1 MADDQITV
9 AVAADVSDFTDGMA
23 EASAAADATFGRI
36 RASAQSASS
45 SMDQSFAAGAD
56 QLTKQQQKLA
66 ASWLAMFRPINAAF
80 DSSIAGMILGTTTW
94 QKAVARIGQSIV
106 AEEIGNAL
114 KIAENWAVT
123 ELVKT
128 TATQQ
133 GVAARTAAANAS
145 QGGFL
150 AMVAEQ
156 LARWLG
162 LETGKTAATDAGEA
176 TRAATQTA
184 TSAAG
189 LAAMVARGFAQ
200 IEIDAAVAAAGA
212 MAATAAIPIVGPELA
227 PEVAAAT
234 YAETIGWAAG
244 MGGGVAS
251 AAGGLWEVPGT
262 MLSVLHPEES
272 VIPASVANPMRDFFA
287 GGSALAPAQTGDIHI
302 HGPLVSAID
311 TQTGAQ
317 FLKNNMRAIAK
328 GLASELRNFN
338 SNLTPALGG

>member
-9 AVAADVSDFTDGMA
+9 GVAADISDFSDGMA
-23 EASAAADATFGRI
+23 QASAAADATFGRI
-36 RASAQSASS
+36 RASAQSATDG
-45 SMDQSFAAGAD
+45 MGKSFAAGAD
-56 QLTKQQQKLA
+56 QLTNQQQKLA
-66 ASWLAMFRPINAAF
+66 ASWIATFRPIGAAF
-80 DSSIAGMILGTTTW
+80 NQSIAGMILGTTTW

-106 AEEIGNAL
+106 TEEVGNTL
-114 KIAENWAVT
+114 KLAENWAAT
-123 ELVKT
+123 ELAKT

-133 GVAARTAAANAS
+133 GVAARAATENAS

-150 AMVAEQ
+150 VMIAEQ

-162 LETGKTAATDAGEA
+162 LETGKTAATGAGEA
-176 TRAATQTA
+176 TRAATQAATA
-184 TSAAG
+184 AAG

-234 YAETIGWAAG
+234 YAATMGWAAG
-244 MGGGVAS
+244 MGGGIAS
-251 AAGGLWEVPGT
+251 AEGGMWDVPGT
-262 MLSVLHPEES
+262 ILSVLHPEES
-272 VIPASVANPMRDFFA
+272 VIPASVANPMRDFFSGGTSSGGA
-287 GGSALAPAQTGDIHI
+287 GGDIHI

-328 GLASELRNFN
+328 GLAAELRNFN
-338 SNLTPALGG
+338 ANLTPAMNG

>member
-1 MADDQITV
+1 MADDTITV
-9 AVAADVSDFTDGMA
+9 GVAADIADFTDGMA
-23 EASAAADATFGRI
+23 QASAAADATFGRI
-36 RASAQSASS
+36 RVSSQSAADG
-45 SMDQSFAAGAD
+45 MDQSFAAGAD

-80 DSSIAGMILGTTTW
+80 DSSITGMIMGTTTW

-106 AEEIGNAL
+106 AEEVGNAL

-133 GVAARTAAANAS
+133 GAASRTAAENAS
-145 QGGFL
+145 QGSFL
-150 AMVAEQ
+150 AMIAEQ

-162 LETGKTAATDAGEA
+162 LETGKTAATDTGEA

-184 TSAAG
+184 SSVAG
-189 LAAMVARGFAQ
+189 LAAMVAQGFAQ

-212 MAATAAIPIVGPELA
+212 FAATAAIPIVGPERA
-227 PEVAAAT
+227 PAAAAAA

-244 MGGGVAS
+244 MGGGIAS
-251 AAGGLWEVPGT
+251 AAGGMWEVPGT
-262 MLSVLHPEES
+262 ILSVLHPEES
-272 VIPASVANPMRDFFA
+272 VIPAAVANPMRDFFSGGAATGGA
-287 GGSALAPAQTGDIHI
+287 GGGDIHI
-302 HGPLVSAID
+302 HGPLVNAID

-328 GLASELRNFN
+328 GLATELRNFN
-338 SNLTPALGG
+338 SNLTPSLGG

>member
-1 MADDQITV
+1 MADDSSVTV
-9 AVAADVSDFTDGMA
+9 GVAADISNFSDGMA
-23 EASAAADATFGRI
+23 QAGAIADETFGRI
-36 RASAQSASS
+36 RASSQSAASG
-45 SMDQSFAAGAD
+45 MDRSFAAGAD
-56 QLTKQQQKLA
+56 QLTQQQRKIA

-80 DSSIAGMILGTTTW
+80 DSSITGMILGTTTW

-106 AEEIGNAL
+106 AEEVGNAL
-114 KIAENWAVT
+114 KIAENWVVT

-133 GVAARTAAANAS
+133 GAASRAAAENAS

-150 AMVAEQ
+150 AMIAKQ

-162 LETGKTAATDAGEA
+162 LETGKTVATDAGETA
-176 TRAATQTA
+176 RAAMQTA
-184 TSAAG
+184 SAAAG

-212 MAATAAIPIVGPELA
+212 MAATAAIPVVGPELA
-227 PEVAAAT
+227 PAAAAAA
-234 YAETIGWAAG
+234 YAETMGWAAG
-244 MGGGVAS
+244 MGGGIAS
-251 AAGGLWEVPGT
+251 AAGGMWEVPGT
-262 MLSVLHPEES
+262 ILSVLHPEES
-272 VIPASVANPMRDFFA
+272 VLPAAVANPMRDFFA
-287 GGSALAPAQTGDIHI
+287 GGGSAGGAGGDIHI

-317 FLKNNMRAIAK
+317 FLKNNMRAIAR

-338 SNLTPALGG
+338 SNLTPALNG

>member
-9 AVAADVSDFTDGMA
+9 GVAADIADFTDGMA
-23 EASAAADATFGRI
+23 QAGAAADATFGRI
-36 RASAQSASS
+36 RASAQTTADG
-45 SMDQSFAAGAD
+45 MDQSFAAGAD
-56 QLTKQQQKLA
+56 QLTQQQRKIA

-80 DSSIAGMILGTTTW
+80 DSSITGMILGTTTW

-114 KIAENWAVT
+114 KIAENWAMT

-128 TATQQ
+128 TTTQQ
-133 GVAARTAAANAS
+133 GVAARTAAENAS

-150 AMVAEQ
+150 GLIAEQ

-176 TRAATQTA
+176 TRAATQAA

-189 LAAMVARGFAQ
+189 LASMVARGFAQ

-212 MAATAAIPIVGPELA
+212 MAATAAIPIVGPALA

-234 YAETIGWAAG
+234 YAETLGWAAG
-244 MGGGVAS
+244 MGGGIAS
-251 AAGGLWEVPGT
+251 AEGGMWDVPGT
-262 MLSVLHPEES
+262 MLSLLHPEES
-272 VIPASVANPMRDFFA
+272 VIPASVANPMRDFFSGGAATA
-287 GGSALAPAQTGDIHI
+287 GAGGDIHI
-302 HGPLVSAID
+302 HGPLVNAID

-338 SNLTPALGG
+338 ANLTPALGG

>member
-1 MADDQITV
+1 
-9 AVAADVSDFTDGMA
+9 
-23 EASAAADATFGRI
+23 
-36 RASAQSASS
+36 
-45 SMDQSFAAGAD
+45 
-56 QLTKQQQKLA
+56 
-66 ASWLAMFRPINAAF
+66 
-80 DSSIAGMILGTTTW
+80 MILGTTTW

-106 AEEIGNAL
+106 AEEVGNAL
-114 KIAENWAVT
+114 KIAENWIVT

-128 TATQQ
+128 AATRQ
-133 GVAARTAAANAS
+133 GAAARGAAETAS

-150 AMVAEQ
+150 AMIAEQ

-162 LETGKTAATDAGEA
+162 LEIGKTAATDAGEA

-212 MAATAAIPIVGPELA
+212 MAATAAIPVVGPALA

-234 YAETIGWAAG
+234 YAETMGWAAG
-244 MGGGVAS
+244 MGGGIAS
-251 AAGGLWEVPGT
+251 AAGGMWDVPGT
-262 MLSVLHPEES
+262 MLSLLHPEES
-272 VIPASVANPMRDFFA
+272 VIPASVANPMRDFFSGGAAA
-287 GGSALAPAQTGDIHI
+287 GAGGDIHI

-338 SNLTPALGG
+338 SNLTPALNA

>member
-1 MADDQITV
+1 MSDDQITV
-9 AVAADVSDFTDGMA
+9 GVAADISNFTDGMA
-23 EASAAADATFGRI
+23 QASAAADATFGRI
-36 RASAQSASS
+36 RASAQSAAGG
-45 SMDQSFAAGAD
+45 MDRSFAAGAD

-66 ASWLAMFRPINAAF
+66 ASWLALFRPINAAV

-133 GVAARTAAANAS
+133 GVAARTA
-145 QGGFL
+145 
-150 AMVAEQ
+150 
-156 LARWLG
+156 
-162 LETGKTAATDAGEA
+162 
-176 TRAATQTA
+176 TQTA
-184 TSAAG
+184 TAAAG

-212 MAATAAIPIVGPELA
+212 MAATAAIPIIGPELA

-234 YAETIGWAAG
+234 YAETMGWAAG
-244 MGGGVAS
+244 MGGGVAL
-251 AAGGLWEVPGT
+251 AAGGMWDVPGT
-262 MLSVLHPEES
+262 ILSVLHPEES
-272 VIPASVANPMRDFFA
+272 VIPASVANPMRVFFT
-287 GGSALAPAQTGDIHI
+287 GGASAAAPAGDIHI

-317 FLKNNMRAIAK
+317 FLKANMRAIAK
-328 GLASELRNFN
+328 GLAAELRNFN
-338 SNLTPALGG
+338 ASLTPALNG

>member
-1 MADDQITV
+1 MTDDTITV
-9 AVAADVSDFTDGMA
+9 GVAADISDFTAGMA
-23 EASAAADATFGRI
+23 QAGAVADETFGRI
-36 RASAQSASS
+36 RASSAQAAGG
-45 SMDQSFAAGAD
+45 MDASFAAGAD

-66 ASWLAMFRPINAAF
+66 ASWIAMFRPINAAF
-80 DSSIAGMILGTTTW
+80 DSSITGMILGTTTW

-106 AEEIGNAL
+106 AEEVGNAL
-114 KIAENWAVT
+114 KIAENWVVT

-133 GVAARTAAANAS
+133 GAAVRGATETAS
-145 QGGFL
+145 QSGFL
-150 AMVAEQ
+150 GLIAEQ

-184 TSAAG
+184 TAAAG

-212 MAATAAIPIVGPELA
+212 MAATAAIPIVGPALA

-234 YAETIGWAAG
+234 YAETLGWAAG
-244 MGGGVAS
+244 MGGGIAS
-251 AAGGLWEVPGT
+251 AAGGMWDVPGT
-262 MLSVLHPEES
+262 ILSVLHPEES
-272 VIPASVANPMRDFFA
+272 VIPASVANPMRDFFSGGAAA
-287 GGSALAPAQTGDIHI
+287 GGAGGDIHI

-328 GLASELRNFN
+328 GLATELRNFN
-338 SNLTPALGG
+338 SNLTPALNG

>member
-9 AVAADVSDFTDGMA
+9 GVAADVADFTAGMA
-23 EASAAADATFGRI
+23 QAGEAADATFAAI
-36 RASAQSASS
+36 RDSSARAASGMSS
-45 SMDQSFAAGAD
+45 SFGSGAD

-66 ASWLAMFRPINAAF
+66 ASWIAMFRPINAAF
-80 DSSIAGMILGTTTW
+80 DRSITGMILGTTTW
-94 QKAVARIGQSIV
+94 QKAVARIGQSIL
-106 AEEIGNAL
+106 AEEVGNAL

-128 TATQQ
+128 TATQH
-133 GVAARTAAANAS
+133 GAAARGAAETAS

-150 AMVAEQ
+150 GMIAEQ

-162 LETGKTAATDAGEA
+162 LETGKTAATGAGEA

-184 TSAAG
+184 TAAAG

-212 MAATAAIPIVGPELA
+212 MAATAAIPVVGPALA

-234 YAETIGWAAG
+234 YAETLGWAAG
-244 MGGGVAS
+244 MGGGIAS
-251 AAGGLWEVPGT
+251 AAGGMWQVPGT
-262 MLSVLHPEES
+262 ILSVLHPEES
-272 VIPASVANPMRDFFA
+272 VIPASVANPMRDFFSGGAAA
-287 GGSALAPAQTGDIHI
+287 GDAGGDIHI

-317 FLKNNMRAIAK
+317 FLKSNMRAIAK
-328 GLASELRNFN
+328 GLAAELRNFN
-338 SNLTPALGG
+338 SSLTPALNG